1 MQYNLFIGFDLRA
14 GKSANDRHKKM
25 NSTASLLN
33 LDRQL
38 CFALYSA
45 SLAMTKA
52 YKPLLTALG
61 ITYPQYLVMLALWQQ
76 SPLGVGELGE
86 RLSLDSGT
94 LTPLAKRLEAMGLI
108 ARNRS
113 VHDERNVEISL
124 TTVGKRLRARAEPLP
139 LCILQLTGCQLPQ
152 LESLTR
158 ELKVLRV
165 QLVANAHA
173 MAKAT
178 ASLTL
183 TPTADPIQGN

>member
-14 GKSANDRHKKM
+14 GKSAKYRHKKM